1 MENKKGI
8 AAYLIIAFGLAWII
22 WGITVLAGLRPDDP
36 KFIFVLA
43 PGGFAPAIAAFVVR
57 KWVTREGFADAGLR
71 PNLGRWPYYLFAWL
85 WPLAVVVV
93 IVLLAAVLGLSDP
106 DFTFNR
112 ALAKIIP
119 QGTAVPEIR
128 PAIVLIPMLLSALFY
143 TPILFGEEFGWR
155 GYLQIRLFADR
166 PTLAAVA
173 TGLIWAVW
181 HYPLLL
187 MGYQFPDNRYAG
199 LVVFPVSLVLYSIM
213 LGWLRLR
220 TDSVWAPSLAHSA
233 FNVVGASL
241 TMLLFLGGSNYLF
254 VFFSG
259 ILGWIPMAILCVW
272 ILMRHRLQPWHRAL
286 SSSSGPLAP
295 SRYEQQG
302 VAQSAN

>member
-1 MENKKGI
+1 MERKKGI
-8 AAYLIIAFGLAWII
+8 AAYLFISFGLAWIV

-36 KFIFVLA
+36 KFIFALA

-57 KWVTREGFADAGLR
+57 RWVTREGFADAGLR
-71 PNLGRWPYYLFAWL
+71 PNLGRWPYYVFAWL

-112 ALAKIIP
+112 ALTRIIP
-119 QGTAVPEIR
+119 QGTAVPEIM
-128 PAIVLIPMLLSALFY
+128 PAILLIPMLLSALFY

-155 GYLQIRLFADR
+155 GYLQMRLFPDR

-241 TMLLFLGGSNYLF
+241 TMLLFLGGANYLF

-259 ILGWIPMAILCVW
+259 ILSWIPMGVLCTW
-272 ILMRHRLQPWHRAL
+272 ILMRHRLQPWRRTL
-286 SSSSGPLAP
+286 PSSGGQLTP